1 MNTVIIYASTHHGNT
16 KKIVEKMAEVLSA
29 DLVDIT
35 KNKNPDITA
44 YDVIGF
50 GSGIYFHSM
59 HKNIQEFIS
68 KTIFS
73 DHQKTSFCIVLQR
86 NRQIG
91 DPVAVASCIEYT
103 LVNLSCS
110 QISVNAVKKIFLS
123 GFHYLSSSG
132 MFRIRMLY
140 KFLLLQIIVQIG
152 VGQGLREILHDLIN
166 ALPYIIPA
174 SLCVAVSTASA
185 AGTITLNTP

>member
-68 KTIFS
+68 KTTFS
-73 DHQKTSFCIVLQR
+73 DHQKIFLVDTCGVGYKDYTKGIKKVLK
-86 NRQIG
+86 
-91 DPVAVASCIEYT
+91 E
-103 LVNLSCS
+103 
-110 QISVNAVKKIFLS
+110 KKIECLGSFQCR
-123 GFHYLSSSG
+123 GFDTYG
-132 MFRIRMLY
+132 IFG
-140 KFLLLQIIVQIG
+140 KFGGIAKGHPDDNDYVKAENFAKTLM
-152 VGQGLREILHDLIN
+152 QGR
-166 ALPYIIPA
+166 
-174 SLCVAVSTASA
+174 
-185 AGTITLNTP
+185 